1 MAKRELTLPR
11 RYVVRR
17 GSKKVLEITGA
28 PGPLISKRAPPPA
41 AGREAAWHPFLSA
54 TAYVSEEETRL
65 RDALNQSRSLSEYLD
80 ALRAMGFR
88 VEEAR

>member
-1 MAKRELTLPR
+1 MQAK
-11 RYVVRR
+11 RYVVYR
-17 GSKKVLEITGA
+17 GSEKVLEITDA
-28 PGPLISKRAPPPA
+28 PGPLISKLAPPPA
-41 AGREAAWHPFLSA
+41 AGQAPVLHPFLSA
-54 TAYVSEEETRL
+54 TAYVPEEEERL